1 MIYYTKGMII
11 KMNNENRSPRK
22 EVIKNIAI
30 VFLAVLLVLTFF
42 SNTFMNYTLPQVSA
56 VYVSQGT
63 ISEQIRGSGTVEAA
77 ESYEVKFDQTRTI
90 KSVAVKTGQTINAGD
105 TLFELEDSDS
115 DELTQA
121 QKDLEDKE
129 LDYKK
134 AVLAQSDSSKYQSDY
149 LEIQKA
155 EKELS
160 ELQAKYQAALAGTDP
175 LSSALNDYNSLKSRS
190 DKLTKEK
197 EDLNNQLSAVN
208 ADTSDDMINLTGAY
222 YDNLRADK
230 DRVTELEKKVET
242 AQSDYDEL
250 SKDVGADTDYASKIE
265 ETRKSIES
273 ATVELNQL
281 YISLYNAKADDDTT
295 SISASI
301 ATKSLEID
309 QLQRDLSNYLAKST
323 TSGVLKTKLKN
334 AESTLNKAKK
344 NLNSAKDTLSNDVR
358 SIKLEIKAKLDKVT
372 AELDDVTL
380 KLTNAGTAKDDA
392 TAAGYLS
399 ASQLELKI
407 SEQKDTVDNLYAALE
422 IKKQTDSVTN
432 ESNQLDLEAKKK
444 DIERQ
449 KEKVEKL
456 KSEAFDAVVT
466 AKMGGTVESVSV
478 TAGSEVAAGTVA
490 AVISVSDL
498 GYTVSFSVKN
508 DQAKKVKVGDKAE
521 ITSWYW
527 GDSFS
532 ATLSEVKTDTAN
544 PQTQKT
550 LVFNVTGSDI
560 STGQTITLSMGSKGQ
575 PYSAVV
581 PNAAVREDSNGK
593 FVLVMEAK
601 SSPLGNR
608 YKAVRY
614 DIEVLAKD
622 DNNTAVNGLMGSEYV
637 ITTSTKPIQAGDQ
650 VRPAES

>member
-1 MIYYTKGMII
+1 
-11 KMNNENRSPRK
+11 MNNENRSPRK

-222 YDNLRADK
+222 YDTLRADK
-230 DRVTELEKKVET
+230 DLVTELEKKVET

-532 ATLSEVKTDTAN
+532 ATLSEVKTDTTN

>member
-1 MIYYTKGMII
+1 MII

-56 VYVSQGT
+56 VYVNQGT

-77 ESYEVKFDQTRTI
+77 ESYEVKFDQTRTV

-208 ADTSDDMINLTGAY
+208 ADTSDDMINLTGEY
-222 YDNLRADK
+222 YDTLRADK

-242 AQSDYDEL
+242 AQADYDEL

-422 IKKQTDSVTN
+422 IKKQTDNVTN

-532 ATLSEVKTDTAN
+532 ATLSEVKTDTTN

>member
-1 MIYYTKGMII
+1 MII

-56 VYVSQGT
+56 VYVNQGT

-77 ESYEVKFDQTRTI
+77 ESYEVKFDQTRTV

-208 ADTSDDMINLTGAY
+208 ADTSDDMINLTGEY
-222 YDNLRADK
+222 YDTLRADK

-242 AQSDYDEL
+242 AQADYDEL

-358 SIKLEIKAKLDKVT
+358 SIKLEIKVKLDKVT

-449 KEKVEKL
+449 KGKVEKL

>member
-1 MIYYTKGMII
+1 
-11 KMNNENRSPRK
+11 MNNENRSPRK

-56 VYVSQGT
+56 VYVNQGT

-77 ESYEVKFDQTRTI
+77 ESYEVKFDQTRTV

-208 ADTSDDMINLTGAY
+208 ADTSDDMINLTGEY
-222 YDNLRADK
+222 YDTLRADK

-242 AQSDYDEL
+242 AQADYDEL

-334 AESTLNKAKK
+334 AENTLNKAKK

-358 SIKLEIKAKLDKVT
+358 TIKLEIKAKLDKVT

>member
-1 MIYYTKGMII
+1 MII

-208 ADTSDDMINLTGAY
+208 ADTSDDMINLTGTY
-222 YDNLRADK
+222 YDTLRADK

>member
-1 MIYYTKGMII
+1 
-11 KMNNENRSPRK
+11 MNNENRSPRK

-77 ESYEVKFDQTRTI
+77 ESYEVKFDQTRTV

-197 EDLNNQLSAVN
+197 EGLNNQLSAVN
-208 ADTSDDMINLTGAY
+208 ADTSDDMINLTGEY
-222 YDNLRADK
+222 YDTLRADK

-242 AQSDYDEL
+242 AQADYDEL

-358 SIKLEIKAKLDKVT
+358 TIKLEIKAKLDKVT

-422 IKKQTDSVTN
+422 IKKQTDNVTN

-532 ATLSEVKTDTAN
+532 ATLSEVKTDTTN

>member
-1 MIYYTKGMII
+1 MII

-56 VYVSQGT
+56 VYVNQGT

-77 ESYEVKFDQTRTI
+77 ESYEVKFDQTRTV

-208 ADTSDDMINLTGAY
+208 ADTSDDMINLTGEY
-222 YDNLRADK
+222 YDTLRADK

-242 AQSDYDEL
+242 AQADYDEL

>member
-1 MIYYTKGMII
+1 MII

-56 VYVSQGT
+56 VYVNQGT

-77 ESYEVKFDQTRTI
+77 ESYEVKFDQTRTV

-208 ADTSDDMINLTGAY
+208 ADTSDDMINLTGEY
-222 YDNLRADK
+222 YDTLRADK

-242 AQSDYDEL
+242 AQADYDEL
-250 SKDVGADTDYASKIE
+250 SKDVGAGTDYASKIE

-334 AESTLNKAKK
+334 AENTLNKAKK

-358 SIKLEIKAKLDKVT
+358 TIKLEIKAKLDKVT

-532 ATLSEVKTDTAN
+532 ATLSEVKTDTTN

>member
-1 MIYYTKGMII
+1 
-11 KMNNENRSPRK
+11 MNNENRSPRK

-56 VYVSQGT
+56 VYVNQGT

-77 ESYEVKFDQTRTI
+77 ESYEVKFDQTRTV

-208 ADTSDDMINLTGAY
+208 ADTSDDMINLTGEY
-222 YDNLRADK
+222 YDTLRADK

-334 AESTLNKAKK
+334 AENTLNKAKK

-358 SIKLEIKAKLDKVT
+358 TIKLEIKAKLDKVT

-422 IKKQTDSVTN
+422 IKKQTDNVTN

-532 ATLSEVKTDTAN
+532 ATLSEVKTDTTN

>member
-1 MIYYTKGMII
+1 MII

-56 VYVSQGT
+56 VYVNQGT

-77 ESYEVKFDQTRTI
+77 ESYEVKFDQTRTV

-208 ADTSDDMINLTGAY
+208 ADTSDDMINLTGEY
-222 YDNLRADK
+222 YDTLRADK

-242 AQSDYDEL
+242 AQADYDEL
-250 SKDVGADTDYASKIE
+250 SKDVGAGTDYASKIE

-334 AESTLNKAKK
+334 AENTLNKAKK

-358 SIKLEIKAKLDKVT
+358 TIKLEIKAKLDKVT

-422 IKKQTDSVTN
+422 IKKQTDNVTN

-532 ATLSEVKTDTAN
+532 ATLSEVKTDTTN

-622 DNNTAVNGLMGSEYV
+622 DNSTAVNGLMGSEYV

>member
-1 MIYYTKGMII
+1 
-11 KMNNENRSPRK
+11 MNNENRSPRK

-56 VYVSQGT
+56 VYVNQGT

-77 ESYEVKFDQTRTI
+77 ESYEVKFDQTRTV

-197 EDLNNQLSAVN
+197 EELNNQLSAVN
-208 ADTSDDMINLTGAY
+208 ADTSDDMINLTGEY
-222 YDNLRADK
+222 YDTLRADK

-242 AQSDYDEL
+242 AQADYDEL

>member
-1 MIYYTKGMII
+1 
-11 KMNNENRSPRK
+11 MNNENRSPRK

-56 VYVSQGT
+56 VYVNQGT

-77 ESYEVKFDQTRTI
+77 ESYEVKFDQTRTV

-197 EDLNNQLSAVN
+197 EDLSNQLSAVN
-208 ADTSDDMINLTGAY
+208 ADTSDDMINLTGEY
-222 YDNLRADK
+222 YDTLRADK

-358 SIKLEIKAKLDKVT
+358 TIKLEIKAKLDKVT
-372 AELDDVTL
+372 VELDDVTL

>member
-1 MIYYTKGMII
+1 
-11 KMNNENRSPRK
+11 MNNENRSPRK

-56 VYVSQGT
+56 VYVNQGT

-77 ESYEVKFDQTRTI
+77 ESYEVKFDQTRTV

-208 ADTSDDMINLTGAY
+208 ADTSDDMINLTGEY
-222 YDNLRADK
+222 YDTLRADK

-242 AQSDYDEL
+242 AQADYDEL
-250 SKDVGADTDYASKIE
+250 SKDVGAGTDYASKIE

-281 YISLYNAKADDDTT
+281 YISLYNAKADVDTT

-334 AESTLNKAKK
+334 AENTLNKAKK

-358 SIKLEIKAKLDKVT
+358 TIKLEIKAKLDKVT

-449 KEKVEKL
+449 KKKVEKL

-532 ATLSEVKTDTAN
+532 ATLSEVKTDTTN

>member
-1 MIYYTKGMII
+1 MII

-56 VYVSQGT
+56 VYVNQGT

-77 ESYEVKFDQTRTI
+77 ESYEVKFDQTRTV

-208 ADTSDDMINLTGAY
+208 ADTSDDMINLTGEY
-222 YDNLRADK
+222 YDTLRADK

-242 AQSDYDEL
+242 AQADYDEL

-358 SIKLEIKAKLDKVT
+358 TIKLEIKAKLDKVT
-372 AELDDVTL
+372 VELDDVTL

-532 ATLSEVKTDTAN
+532 ATLSEVKTDTTN

>member
-1 MIYYTKGMII
+1 MII

-77 ESYEVKFDQTRTI
+77 ESYEVKFDQTRTV

-208 ADTSDDMINLTGAY
+208 ADTSDDMINLTGEY
-222 YDNLRADK
+222 YDTLRADK

-242 AQSDYDEL
+242 AQADYDEL

-334 AESTLNKAKK
+334 AENTLNKAKK

-358 SIKLEIKAKLDKVT
+358 TIKLEIKAKLDKVT

-532 ATLSEVKTDTAN
+532 ATLSEVKTDTTN

>member
-1 MIYYTKGMII
+1 MII

-208 ADTSDDMINLTGAY
+208 ADTSDDMINLTGVY
-222 YDNLRADK
+222 YDTLRADK

-242 AQSDYDEL
+242 AQADYDEL

-399 ASQLELKI
+399 ASKLELKI

>member
-1 MIYYTKGMII
+1 MII

-222 YDNLRADK
+222 YDTLRADK

-242 AQSDYDEL
+242 AQADYDEL
-250 SKDVGADTDYASKIE
+250 NKDVGADTDYASKIE

>member
-1 MIYYTKGMII
+1 MII

-56 VYVSQGT
+56 VYVNQGT

-77 ESYEVKFDQTRTI
+77 ESYEVKFDQTRTV

-208 ADTSDDMINLTGAY
+208 ADTSDDMINLTGDY
-222 YDNLRADK
+222 YDTLRADK

-242 AQSDYDEL
+242 AQADYDEL

-334 AESTLNKAKK
+334 AENTLNKAKK

-358 SIKLEIKAKLDKVT
+358 TIKLEIKAKLDKVT

>member
-1 MIYYTKGMII
+1 MII

-160 ELQAKYQAALAGTDP
+160 ELQAKYQTALAGTDP

-197 EDLNNQLSAVN
+197 EDLSNQLSAVN
-208 ADTSDDMINLTGAY
+208 ADTSDDMINLTGEY
-222 YDNLRADK
+222 YDTLRADK

>member
-1 MIYYTKGMII
+1 MII

-42 SNTFMNYTLPQVSA
+42 SNTFMNCTLPQVSA

-208 ADTSDDMINLTGAY
+208 ADTSDDMINLTGVY
-222 YDNLRADK
+222 YDTLRADK

-242 AQSDYDEL
+242 AQADYDEL

>member
-1 MIYYTKGMII
+1 
-11 KMNNENRSPRK
+11 MNNENRSPRK

-77 ESYEVKFDQTRTI
+77 ESYEVKFDQTRTV

-121 QKDLEDKE
+121 QKDLDDKE

-208 ADTSDDMINLTGAY
+208 ADTSDDMINLTGEY
-222 YDNLRADK
+222 YDTLRADK

-242 AQSDYDEL
+242 AQADYDEL

-407 SEQKDTVDNLYAALE
+407 SEKKDTVDNLYAALE

-532 ATLSEVKTDTAN
+532 ATLSEVKTDTTN

>member
-1 MIYYTKGMII
+1 MII

-222 YDNLRADK
+222 YDTLRADK

-478 TAGSEVAAGTVA
+478 TAGSKVAAGTVA

>member
-1 MIYYTKGMII
+1 
-11 KMNNENRSPRK
+11 MNNENRSPRK

-77 ESYEVKFDQTRTI
+77 ESYEVKFDQTRTV

-208 ADTSDDMINLTGAY
+208 ADTSDDMINLTGEY
-222 YDNLRADK
+222 YDTLRADK

-242 AQSDYDEL
+242 AQADYDEL

-358 SIKLEIKAKLDKVT
+358 TIKLEIKAKLDKVT

-422 IKKQTDSVTN
+422 IKKQTDNVTN

-532 ATLSEVKTDTAN
+532 ATLSEVKTDTTN

>member
-1 MIYYTKGMII
+1 MII

-197 EDLNNQLSAVN
+197 EDLNNQLSAVK

-222 YDNLRADK
+222 YDTLRADK

-309 QLQRDLSNYLAKST
+309 QLQRDLSNYLAKAT

>member
-1 MIYYTKGMII
+1 
-11 KMNNENRSPRK
+11 MNNENRSPRK

-208 ADTSDDMINLTGAY
+208 ADTSDDMINLTGVY
-222 YDNLRADK
+222 YDTLRADK

-601 SSPLGNR
+601 SSPFGNR

>member
-1 MIYYTKGMII
+1 MII

-77 ESYEVKFDQTRTI
+77 ESYEVKFDQTRTV

-208 ADTSDDMINLTGAY
+208 ADTSDDMINLTGDY
-222 YDNLRADK
+222 YDTLRADK

-242 AQSDYDEL
+242 AQADYDEL

-334 AESTLNKAKK
+334 AENTLNKAKK

-358 SIKLEIKAKLDKVT
+358 TIKLEIKAKLDKVT

-532 ATLSEVKTDTAN
+532 ATLSEVKTDTTN

>member
-1 MIYYTKGMII
+1 
-11 KMNNENRSPRK
+11 MNNENRSPRK

-56 VYVSQGT
+56 VYVNQGT

-77 ESYEVKFDQTRTI
+77 ESYEVKFDQTRTV

-208 ADTSDDMINLTGAY
+208 ADTSDDMINLTGEY
-222 YDNLRADK
+222 YDTLRADK

-334 AESTLNKAKK
+334 AENTLNKAKK

-358 SIKLEIKAKLDKVT
+358 TIKLEIKAKLDKVT

-532 ATLSEVKTDTAN
+532 ATLSEVKTDTTN

-593 FVLVMEAK
+593 FVLVKEAK
-601 SSPLGNR
+601 SSPLGTR

>member
-1 MIYYTKGMII
+1 MII

-77 ESYEVKFDQTRTI
+77 ESYEGKFDQTRTI

-208 ADTSDDMINLTGAY
+208 ADTSDDMINLTGVY
-222 YDNLRADK
+222 YDTLRADK

-242 AQSDYDEL
+242 AQADYDEL

-478 TAGSEVAAGTVA
+478 TAGSEVAAGTGA

>member
-1 MIYYTKGMII
+1 MII

-222 YDNLRADK
+222 YDTLRADK

-637 ITTSTKPIQAGDQ
+637 ITKPIQAGDQ

>member
-1 MIYYTKGMII
+1 MII

-121 QKDLEDKE
+121 QKDLDDKE

-197 EDLNNQLSAVN
+197 EDLNTQLSAVN
-208 ADTSDDMINLTGAY
+208 ADTADDMINLTGAY
-222 YDNLRADK
+222 YDTLRADK

-449 KEKVEKL
+449 KKKVEKL

-490 AVISVSDL
+490 AVITVSDL

>member
-1 MIYYTKGMII
+1 
-11 KMNNENRSPRK
+11 MNNENRSPRK

-121 QKDLEDKE
+121 QKDLDDKE

-160 ELQAKYQAALAGTDP
+160 ELQAKHQAALAGTDP

-197 EDLNNQLSAVN
+197 EDLNTQLSAVN
-208 ADTSDDMINLTGAY
+208 ADTADDMINLTGDY
-222 YDNLRADK
+222 YDTLRADK
-230 DRVTELEKKVET
+230 DRVTELEKKVEK
-242 AQSDYDEL
+242 AQTDYDDL

-449 KEKVEKL
+449 KKKVEKL

>member
-1 MIYYTKGMII
+1 
-11 KMNNENRSPRK
+11 MNNENRSPRK

-56 VYVSQGT
+56 VYVNQGT

-77 ESYEVKFDQTRTI
+77 ESYEVKFDQTRTV

-208 ADTSDDMINLTGAY
+208 ADTSDDMINLTGEY
-222 YDNLRADK
+222 YDTLRADK

-334 AESTLNKAKK
+334 AENTLNKAKK

-358 SIKLEIKAKLDKVT
+358 TIKLEIKAKLDKVT

-532 ATLSEVKTDTAN
+532 ATLSEVKTDTTN

>member
-1 MIYYTKGMII
+1 MII

-56 VYVSQGT
+56 VYVNQGT

-77 ESYEVKFDQTRTI
+77 ESYEVKFDQTRTV

-160 ELQAKYQAALAGTDP
+160 ELKAKYQAALAGTDP

-208 ADTSDDMINLTGAY
+208 ADTSDDMINLKGEY
-222 YDNLRADK
+222 YDTLRADK

-242 AQSDYDEL
+242 AQADYDEL

-358 SIKLEIKAKLDKVT
+358 TIKLEIKAKLDKVT

>member
-1 MIYYTKGMII
+1 
-11 KMNNENRSPRK
+11 MNNENRSPRK

-56 VYVSQGT
+56 VYVNQGT

-77 ESYEVKFDQTRTI
+77 ESYEVKFDQTRTV
-90 KSVAVKTGQTINAGD
+90 KSVAVKSGQTINAGD

-208 ADTSDDMINLTGAY
+208 ADTSDDMINLTGEY
-222 YDNLRADK
+222 YDTLRADK

-242 AQSDYDEL
+242 AQADYDEL

-358 SIKLEIKAKLDKVT
+358 TIKLEIKAKLDKVT

-532 ATLSEVKTDTAN
+532 ATLSEVKTDTTN

>member
-1 MIYYTKGMII
+1 
-11 KMNNENRSPRK
+11 MNNENRSPRK

-56 VYVSQGT
+56 VYVNQGT

-77 ESYEVKFDQTRTI
+77 ESYEVKFDQTRTV

-208 ADTSDDMINLTGAY
+208 ADTSDDMINLTGEY
-222 YDNLRADK
+222 YDTLRADK

-265 ETRKSIES
+265 ETRKAIES

-449 KEKVEKL
+449 KKKVEKL

>member
-1 MIYYTKGMII
+1 MII

-56 VYVSQGT
+56 VYVNQGT

-77 ESYEVKFDQTRTI
+77 ESYEVKFDQTRTV

-121 QKDLEDKE
+121 QKDLDDKE

-208 ADTSDDMINLTGAY
+208 ADTSDDMINLTGEY
-222 YDNLRADK
+222 YDTLRADK

-242 AQSDYDEL
+242 AQADYDEL

-334 AESTLNKAKK
+334 AENTLNKAKK

-358 SIKLEIKAKLDKVT
+358 TIKLEIKAKLDKVT

-532 ATLSEVKTDTAN
+532 ATLSEVKTDTTN

>member
-1 MIYYTKGMII
+1 MII

-56 VYVSQGT
+56 VYVNQGT

-77 ESYEVKFDQTRTI
+77 ESYEVKFDQTRTV

-121 QKDLEDKE
+121 QKDLDDKE

-208 ADTSDDMINLTGAY
+208 ADTSDDMINLTGEY
-222 YDNLRADK
+222 YDTLRADK

-242 AQSDYDEL
+242 AQADYDEL

-334 AESTLNKAKK
+334 AENTLNKAKK

-358 SIKLEIKAKLDKVT
+358 TIKLEIKAKLDKVT

>member
-1 MIYYTKGMII
+1 
-11 KMNNENRSPRK
+11 MNNENRSPRK

-56 VYVSQGT
+56 VYVNQGT

-77 ESYEVKFDQTRTI
+77 ESYEVKFDQTRTV

-208 ADTSDDMINLTGAY
+208 ADTSDDMINLTGEY
-222 YDNLRADK
+222 YDTLRADK

-242 AQSDYDEL
+242 AQADYDEL

-334 AESTLNKAKK
+334 AENTLNKAKK

-422 IKKQTDSVTN
+422 IKKQTDNVTN

-532 ATLSEVKTDTAN
+532 ATLSEVKTDTTN